1 MLDVIDHRQTS
12 QTSNSNSTLPNLNIK
27 LTTSSKLSNVSTSNH
42 KLNKIA
48 SKLETGR
55 EQINRF
61 IEKFQSTHLFFM
73 KLLIIFI
80 VFEIVPHRT
89 RCFITCSK
97 HICDLRVCIF
107 ERFLNRIFRRP

>member
-55 EQINRF
+55 EQITF
-61 IEKFQSTHLFFM
+61 SYETA
-73 KLLIIFI
+73 
-80 VFEIVPHRT
+80 
-89 RCFITCSK
+89 
-97 HICDLRVCIF
+97 
-107 ERFLNRIFRRP
+107 